1 MYLFRRH
8 GEDAVGQE
16 GGDPMKAS
24 FSQFEPEVDTPEVD
38 AESVEDQGT
47 IPFAETRYSRYLFQR
62 DCVLKNAPE
71 SSGVYG
77 LFNAF
82 WIYLGEA
89 DDLRA
94 RLLEHLDCDDPCI
107 VRFQPSGFAFE
118 LASPIDRR
126 RRHDQLIKEL
136 RPLCNTSHAE
146 KN

>member
-1 MYLFRRH
+1 
-8 GEDAVGQE
+8 
-16 GGDPMKAS
+16 MKAS

-38 AESVEDQGT
+38 AESVEERGT

-94 RLLEHLDCDDPCI
+94 RLLEHLDGDDPCI

-118 LASPIDRR
+118 LASPNDRR

-136 RPLCNTSHAE
+136 QPLCNTSHAE

>member
-1 MYLFRRH
+1 
-8 GEDAVGQE
+8 
-16 GGDPMKAS
+16 MKAS

-38 AESVEDQGT
+38 AESVEERGT
-47 IPFAETRYSRYLFQR
+47 MPFAETRYSRYLFQR

-94 RLLEHLDCDDPCI
+94 RLLKHLDGDDPCI

>member
-1 MYLFRRH
+1 MK
-8 GEDAVGQE
+8 E
-16 GGDPMKAS
+16 GSDHMKPS
-24 FSQFEPEVDTPEVD
+24 FFQFEPEVDTPEVD

-89 DDLRA
+89 DNLRA
-94 RLLEHLDCDDPCI
+94 RLLEHLAGDDPCI